1 MNLKDIK
8 TPADIKALNIDELKD
23 LAKQMRQALLT
34 KLSAHGGHI
43 GPNLGMVEATI
54 ALHYVFDA
62 PTDQMVFDVSHQTY
76 LHKMLTGR
84 VEAFLDPEHYDDVTG
99 YTNPGESPYDLFTIG
114 HTSTSVSL
122 ATGLAKARDLKGDKH
137 NVIAVIGDGSLSGG
151 EAFEGLDNGSVLHS
165 NFIVVVNDNNMSIA
179 ENHGG
184 LYADLRLLRNT
195 RGQAENNYFRSL
207 GYAYRFVADGND
219 IESLIKAFREVKD
232 SPNPVVVHI
241 VTDKGHGY
249 APAEQHKEAYHWGG
263 PFDLATGRPKGSDKP
278 HAPSYSELTYQ
289 LLKDKMNKNPYVV
302 ALTAGTPT
310 VMGFTPERR
319 REAGNRFIDVGIAEE
334 QAAAMSSGLAKNG
347 IRPVWGVYSSF
358 VQRAYDQI
366 SQDISINGS
375 PAVIAVFAA
384 TVSGMNDVT
393 HLGWFDQSLLAN
405 IPGIVMLAPSHRR
418 EYEAMMNWAIDQT
431 DHPVIVRVPDPE
443 VIDLDIPVDDDYSDL
458 NTYQLVR
465 SGSDI
470 AIVAAGNM
478 LPAAL
483 KAADILAADG
493 ISPTVI
499 NPRYLSGI
507 DEEMLSALSEDHR
520 AVLTVEDAIIDGGM
534 GQKIASFFGD
544 RPMLVRNLG
553 LPKVF
558 MDRYDDTVVKDAAH
572 LTPEGIAAL
581 AREMF
586 K

>member
-8 TPADIKALNIDELKD
+8 SPADIKGRSIDELND
-23 LAKQMRQALLT
+23 LASQMREALLT
-34 KLSAHGGHI
+34 KLSKHGGHI

-54 ALHYVFDA
+54 ALHYVFDT
-62 PTDQMVFDVSHQTY
+62 PKDQIVFDVSHQTY

-84 VEAFLDPEHYDDVTG
+84 VEAFLDPAKYDDVTG
-99 YTNPGESPYDLFTIG
+99 YTNPGESEFDLFTIG
-114 HTSTSVSL
+114 HTSTSVAL
-122 ATGLAKARDLKGDKH
+122 ATGLAKARDIKGDNQ

-195 RGQAENNYFRSL
+195 RGQADNNYFRSL
-207 GYAYRFVADGND
+207 GYAYRFVGDGND
-219 IESLIKAFREVKD
+219 IASLIKAFEDVKD

-249 APAEQHKEAYHWGG
+249 APAEQNKEAFHWGG
-263 PFDLATGRPKGSDKP
+263 PFNIETGKPLGSYDG
-278 HAPSYSELTYQ
+278 PSYNELTYQ
-289 LLKDKMNKNPYVV
+289 FLKEKMAENPNVV
-302 ALTAGTPT
+302 AVTAGTPT
-310 VMGFTPERR
+310 VMGFTPDRR
-319 REAGNRFIDVGIAEE
+319 KEAGRRFIDVGIAED
-334 QAAAMSSGLAKNG
+334 QAAAMSSGMAKNG
-347 IRPVWGVYSSF
+347 LRPVWGVYSSF

-366 SQDISINGS
+366 SQDISINHT
-375 PAVIAVFAA
+375 PAVIAVFMG

-418 EYEAMMNWAIDQT
+418 EYLAMMNWAVEQT
-431 DHPVIVRVPDPE
+431 DYPVIVRVPDPD
-443 VIDLDIPVDDDYSDL
+443 VVDLDIEVDDDYSDL
-458 NTYQLVR
+458 NSYRMVR
-465 SGSDI
+465 SGHDI
-470 AIVAAGNM
+470 AIIAAGNM
-478 LPAAL
+478 LPDAL
-483 KAADILAADG
+483 KAADKLEAEG
-493 ISPTVI
+493 IKPTVI
-499 NPRYLSGI
+499 NPRFLSGI

-520 AVLTVEDAIIDGGM
+520 AVLTVEDAILDGGM
-534 GQKIASFFGD
+534 GQKIASFFAD
-544 RPMLVRNLG
+544 RPMLVKNLG

-558 MDRYDDTVVKDAAH
+558 MDRYDASKVKEEAH
-572 LTPEGIAAL
+572 LTVDGIVEQAKI
-581 AREMF
+581 MF

>member
-8 TPADIKALNIDELKD
+8 SPADIKGRSIDELKD
-23 LAKQMRQALLT
+23 LASQMREALLT
-34 KLSAHGGHI
+34 KLSKHGGHI

-54 ALHYVFDA
+54 ALHYVFDT
-62 PTDQMVFDVSHQTY
+62 PKDQIVFDVSHQTY

-84 VEAFLDPEHYDDVTG
+84 VEAFLDPAKYDDVTG
-99 YTNPGESPYDLFTIG
+99 YTNPGESEFDLFTIG
-114 HTSTSVSL
+114 HTSTSVAL
-122 ATGLAKARDLKGDKH
+122 ATGLAKARDIKGDNQ

-195 RGQAENNYFRSL
+195 RGQADNNYFRSL
-207 GYAYRFVADGND
+207 GYAYRFVGDGND
-219 IESLIKAFREVKD
+219 IASLIKAFEEVKD

-249 APAEQHKEAYHWGG
+249 APAEQNKEEFHWGG
-263 PFDLATGRPKGSDKP
+263 PFNIETGKP
-278 HAPSYSELTYQ
+278 LDSYDGPSYNELTYQ
-289 LLKDKMNKNPYVV
+289 FLKEKMAENPNVV
-302 ALTAGTPT
+302 AVTAGTPT
-310 VMGFTPERR
+310 VMGFTPDRR
-319 REAGNRFIDVGIAEE
+319 KEAGRRFIDVGIAEE
-334 QAAAMSSGLAKNG
+334 QAAAMSSGMAKNG
-347 IRPVWGVYSSF
+347 LRPVWGVYSSF

-366 SQDISINGS
+366 SQDISINHT
-375 PAVIAVFAA
+375 PAVIAVFMG

-418 EYEAMMNWAIDQT
+418 EYLAMMNWAVEQT
-431 DHPVIVRVPDPE
+431 DYPVIVRVPDPA
-443 VIDLDIPVDDDYSDL
+443 VVDLDIEVDDDYSDL
-458 NTYQLVR
+458 NSYRMVR
-465 SGSDI
+465 SGHDI
-470 AIVAAGNM
+470 AIIAAGNM
-478 LPAAL
+478 LPDAL
-483 KAADILAADG
+483 KAADKLEAEG
-493 ISPTVI
+493 IKPTVI
-499 NPRYLSGI
+499 NPRFLSGI

-520 AVLTVEDAIIDGGM
+520 AVLTVEDAILDGGM
-534 GQKIASFFGD
+534 GQKIASFFAD
-544 RPMLVRNLG
+544 RPMLVKNLG

-558 MDRYDDTVVKDAAH
+558 MDRYDASKVKEEAH
-572 LTPEGIAAL
+572 LTVDGIAEQAKI
-581 AREMF
+581 MF